1 MAKKKGLP
9 NDFVVRQLLLSLNEK
24 LLSNPRS
31 PSARRKC
38 DATSLFSFE
47 CRILTC
53 H

>member
-31 PSARRKC
+31 PVQGESAMLL
-38 DATSLFSFE
+38 LFF
-47 CRILTC
+47 LLNAVF
-53 H
+53 